1 MVSKDMMVA
10 IAGIVILVVAMIGIF
25 SWEGEYTPSEG
36 EKEKTYLIRWG
47 ERNGILPVE
56 EDWTG
61 DGEPTTITKTI
72 NEKNLTMVKFE
83 LSWEDDRPGRIFSR
97 LDTLKMKITSPTGT
111 DVEFHPSDSK
121 NDTSG
126 SIEITAYL
134 GEKPEDT
141 EIKGSMDEVNS
152 TLKNYTSENGIGE
165 WKIEISVDAKPHFLW
180 FGDKGNDW
188 KLEVSYSYYEGG
200 WQPMSS

>member
-10 IAGIVILVVAMIGIF
+10 IAGIVILVVAMVGIF
-25 SWEGEYTPSEG
+25 SWEGEYAPSEG

-47 ERNGILPVE
+47 ERNGILSAE
-56 EDWTG
+56 EEWTG
-61 DGEPTTITKTI
+61 DGDTTTIIKTI

-83 LSWEDDRPGRIFSR
+83 LSWEDDRPGRIFSH
-97 LDTLKMKITSPTGT
+97 LDNLKMEITSPTEK
-111 DVEFHPSDSK
+111 VYSK

-141 EIKGSMDEVNS
+141 EIKGSMDDVNS
-152 TLKNYTSENGIGE
+152 TLENYTSENGIGE

-188 KLEVSYSYYEGG
+188 KLEVSYSYYEVSMV
-200 WQPMSS
+200 QPMSS

>member
-10 IAGIVILVVAMIGIF
+10 IAGIVILVVAMVGIF
-25 SWEGEYTPSEG
+25 SWEGEYAPSEG

-47 ERNGILPVE
+47 ESRGAMPAE
-56 EDWTG
+56 EKWTG
-61 DGEPTTITKTI
+61 DGEPTTITKSI
-72 NEKNLTMVKFE
+72 NEKNLTMVEFE
-83 LSWEDDRPGRIFSR
+83 LSWEDDHPGLIFSY
-97 LDTLKMKITSPTGT
+97 LDNLKMKITSPSGK
-111 DVEFHPSDSK
+111 VYSK

-141 EIKGSMDEVNS
+141 EIKGSMDDVNS
-152 TLKNYTSENGIGE
+152 TLENYTSENGIGE

-188 KLEVSYSYYEGG
+188 KLEVSYSYYEVSMV
-200 WQPMSS
+200 QPMSS